1 MSWGWL
7 LLLGGVVLVVVGYSL
22 RRPAMPPVANDF
34 DLGLLGPIAAS
45 VYLNELTSRQL
56 QHELSQLA
64 FVSRTA
70 QQLWG
75 SMSLAEREELGRNQ
89 ITLWA
94 DPDYQ
99 VRTKEALQEMREID
113 PELFDQAGRSVSA
126 QETMRQTE
134 KRGEIDELVREALAL
149 KEVDPEGFEQIMAA
163 LHAKAAEAD
172 T

>member
-1 MSWGWL
+1 MSWGWVL
-7 LLLGGVVLVVVGYSL
+7 LIGGLVLLVVGYRM
-22 RRPAMPPVANDF
+22 RRPAERPVASDF

-45 VYLNELTSRQL
+45 AYLNELTPRQL
-56 QHELSQLA
+56 QDELSQFA

-70 QQLWG
+70 RQLWD
-75 SMSLAEREELGRNQ
+75 SMSPAELEELGRNQ

-99 VRTKEALQEMREID
+99 VRTKQALKEMREID
-113 PELFDQAGRSVSA
+113 PELFDQAERSVSA

-134 KRGEIDELVREALAL
+134 KQGEIDQLVREALAL
-149 KEVDPEGFEQIMAA
+149 KEIDPEGFEQIMAA
-163 LHAKAAEAD
+163 IHAKAAEAD